1 MMLANGDD
9 VNRRRTSPG
18 DSGEQSG
25 EAAGA
30 ALPPSYEALAA
41 VLAPLDRL
49 CVAFSGGVDSSL
61 LLAVA
66 ARTLGSDRV
75 LAFTA
80 VSETY
85 RDDELAGARAFA
97 LDLGVSH
104 VVAHTG
110 ELADENFASNPRR
123 RCYYCK
129 RELLG
134 TMRAAATAAG
144 ISLLVDGAN
153 RDDLGDERPGLEAA
167 AEAGVRHPLIEAGL
181 DKVAVRELSRALGL
195 PMWDKP
201 QQACLASRVPY
212 GSPITAHKLRQIA
225 AGEDVLRDLGF
236 TGCRLR
242 HHGDVA
248 RIEVDVADIERASG
262 VTRETLTRRLHGL
275 GFTYV
280 TLDLDGFRSGSM
292 NEAPS

>member
-1 MMLANGDD
+1 M
-9 VNRRRTSPG
+9 
-18 DSGEQSG
+18 

-66 ARTLGSDRV
+66 ARTLGTDRV

-97 LDLGVSH
+97 ADRGVSH
-104 VVAHTG
+104 VVARTA
-110 ELADENFASNPRR
+110 ELADENFSGNPRR

-134 TMRAAATAAG
+134 KMRVAAAAAG
-144 ISLLVDGAN
+144 MSALADGAN

-181 DKVAVRELSRALGL
+181 DKAAVRELSRVLGL
-195 PMWDKP
+195 PTWDKP

-212 GSPITAHKLRQIA
+212 GSPITAQKLRQIA

-236 TGCRLR
+236 TSCRLR

-248 RIEVDVADIERASG
+248 RLEVAVADIERASG
-262 VTRETLTRRLHGL
+262 ITRATLTRRLHGL

-292 NEAPS
+292 NEGPS